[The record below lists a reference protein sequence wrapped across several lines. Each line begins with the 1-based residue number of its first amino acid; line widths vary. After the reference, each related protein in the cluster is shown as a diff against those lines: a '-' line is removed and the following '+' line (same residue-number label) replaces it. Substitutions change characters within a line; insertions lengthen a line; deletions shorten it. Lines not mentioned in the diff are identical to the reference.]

1 MDTLIRLLPLSYT
14 DSVVALGALVLGVV
28 AGVVGT
34 FAVLRQRSLVGD
46 ALAHATLPGV
56 CAAFLLTGA
65 KDPAALL
72 AGAACAGIVAAVL
85 IVSAEGTG
93 RLRPDAAI
101 GVVLS
106 SLFSLGIV
114 LLTAISNRND
124 ADQAG
129 LERYLFG
136 QAAGLSERDVE
147 VTLLLGVLAVVVV
160 VFGFRA
166 FKTTLF
172 DPAFA
177 GSVGLPVR
185 YLELAMTA
193 LLVVAVVVGVRMVGA
208 ILMVAMLIVPPVT
221 ARQLTDRLA
230 VMVPLSGVVGAGV
243 GVAGA
248 LISARTQVPT
258 GPVIVLV
265 GFSVVMVCLALAP
278 GRGVLARANRLAID
292 RRRALAEGVLVD
304 IASALRGREAVTE
317 AELLGLGTRSR
328 RELRRGLRLLRG
340 VGRQAGALVS
350 RHGDAIALTDAG
362 REELRSIDERRAL
375 WGAWLEHGAALDLA
389 DAREADPRDLS
400 ASLGEEAVERLRE
413 LGLRKA
419 PA

>member
-1 MDTLIRLLPLSYT
+1 MDTLIHLLPLSYT

-28 AGVVGT
+28 SGVVGT

-46 ALAHATLPGV
+46 ALAHAALPGV
-56 CAAFLLTGA
+56 CAAFLLTGI

-72 AGAACAGIVAAVL
+72 AGAGCAGIVAAVL
-85 IVSAEGTG
+85 IVGIERAG

-147 VTLLLGVLAVVVV
+147 VTLMLGIAALVVVAV
-160 VFGFRA
+160 GFRA
-166 FKTTLF
+166 FKAALF
-172 DPAFA
+172 DPGFA
-177 GSVGLPVR
+177 GSAGLPVR
-185 YLELAMTA
+185 LMELIMTA
-193 LLVVAVVVGVRMVGA
+193 LLVIAVVVGIRMVGA
-208 ILMVAMLIVPPVT
+208 ILMVAMLIAPPVA
-221 ARQLTDRLA
+221 ARQLTNRLSLLI
-230 VMVPLSGVVGAGV
+230 PLAGVVGAGV

-248 LISARTQVPT
+248 LLSAGAQVPT

-265 GFSVVMVCLALAP
+265 GFVIVLASLAFSP
-278 GRGVLARANRLAID
+278 GRGVVWRARRLAAD

-304 IASALRGREAVTE
+304 VHSSLRERDTVSE
-317 AELLGLGTRSR
+317 AELAEFGARPHRALS
-328 RELRRGLRLLRG
+328 RGLRALRTG
-340 VGRQAGALVS
+340 GPAGEALVI
-350 RHGDAIALTDAG
+350 GDDSALSLTAAG
-362 REELRSIDERRAL
+362 VHAVHELDERRRL
-375 WGAWLEHGAALDLA
+375 WGAWLEHGARLELG
-389 DAREADPRDLS
+389 DAREADPRDLRG
-400 ASLGEEAVERLRE
+400 SLGEDAVRRLRD
-413 LGLRKA
+413 LDARGA
-419 PA
+419 TA

>member
-1 MDTLIRLLPLSYT
+1 MDTLIDLLPLSYT
-14 DSVVALGALVLGVV
+14 DSVVVLGALVLGVV

-46 ALAHATLPGV
+46 ALAHAALPGV
-56 CAAFLLTGA
+56 CAAFLLTGT

-72 AGAACAGIVAAVL
+72 AGAACAGVVAAVL
-85 IVSAEGTG
+85 IVEVERTG

-114 LLTAISNRND
+114 LLTAISNSND

-136 QAAGLSERDVE
+136 QAAGLSERDVA
-147 VTLLLGVLAVVVV
+147 VTLLLGAAALAVVVV
-160 VFGFRA
+160 GFRT

-172 DPAFA
+172 DPTFA
-177 GSVGLPVR
+177 GATGLPVR
-185 YLELAMTA
+185 IVELAMTA
-193 LLVVAVVVGVRMVGA
+193 LLVVAVVVGLRMVGA
-208 ILMVAMLIVPPVT
+208 ILMVAMLIVPPVA
-221 ARQLTDRLA
+221 ARQLTNRLSIL
-230 VMVPLSGVVGAGV
+230 VPLAGLIGAGV

-248 LISARTQVPT
+248 LLSARSQVPT

-265 GFSVVMVCLALAP
+265 GFGVVVASLALAP
-278 GRGVLARANRLAID
+278 QRGVLWRANRLALD

-304 IASALRGREAVTE
+304 VQAASRDGGPVTE
-317 AELLGLGTRSR
+317 EQLEALGSRSPR
-328 RELRRGLRLLRG
+328 ALRRGLRALSPVRDG
-340 VGRQAGALVS
+340 VGL
-350 RHGDAIALTDAG
+350 IT
-362 REELRSIDERRAL
+362 REEGGIVLTPAGEEALEELAERRRL
-375 WGAWLEHGAALDLA
+375 WGTWLEHGADLGLH
-389 DAREADPRDLS
+389 DAREADPRDLR
-400 ASLGEEAVERLRE
+400 ASLGPDAVERLRA
-413 LGLRKA
+413 LDARKA

>member
-1 MDTLIRLLPLSYT
+1 MDTLIDLLPLSYT
-14 DSVVALGALVLGVV
+14 DSVVVLGALVLGVV

-46 ALAHATLPGV
+46 ALAHAALPGV
-56 CAAFLLTGA
+56 CAAFLLTGT

-85 IVSAEGTG
+85 IVEVERTG

-136 QAAGLSERDVE
+136 QAAGLSERDVV
-147 VTLLLGVLAVVVV
+147 VTLLLGAAALAVVVA
-160 VFGFRA
+160 GFRA

-172 DPAFA
+172 DPTFA
-177 GSVGLPVR
+177 GASGLPIRFV
-185 YLELAMTA
+185 ELAMTA
-193 LLVVAVVVGVRMVGA
+193 LLVIAVVVGLRMVGA
-208 ILMVAMLIVPPVT
+208 ILMVAMLIVPPVA
-221 ARQLTDRLA
+221 ARQLTNRLSIL
-230 VMVPLSGVVGAGV
+230 VPLAGAIGAGV
-243 GVAGA
+243 GVTGA
-248 LISARTQVPT
+248 LMSARSQVPT

-265 GFSVVMVCLALAP
+265 GFAVVVATLALAP
-278 GRGVLARANRLAID
+278 QRGVLWRANRLALD

-304 IASALRGREAVTE
+304 VQAASRDGGAVTE
-317 AELLGLGTRSR
+317 EELAALGSRSPR
-328 RELRRGLRLLRG
+328 ALRRGLRALGPARDG
-340 VGRQAGALVS
+340 VALIAREGGGIVLTPAGEEALE
-350 RHGDAIALTDAG
+350 ALD
-362 REELRSIDERRAL
+362 DRRRL
-375 WGAWLEHGAALDLA
+375 WGVWLEHGADLGLH
-389 DAREADPRDLS
+389 DAREADPRDLQ
-400 ASLGEEAVERLRE
+400 ASLGSDAVARLRE
-413 LGLRKA
+413 LDARGA

>member
-1 MDTLIRLLPLSYT
+1 MDTLIDLLPLSYT
-14 DSVVALGALVLGVV
+14 DSVVVLGALVLGVV

-46 ALAHATLPGV
+46 ALAHAALPGV
-56 CAAFLLTGA
+56 CAAFLLTGT

-85 IVSAEGTG
+85 IVEVERTG

-114 LLTAISNRND
+114 LLTAISNSND

-136 QAAGLSERDVE
+136 QAAGLSERDVA
-147 VTLLLGVLAVVVV
+147 VTLLLGVAALAVVAI
-160 VFGFRA
+160 GFRA

-172 DPAFA
+172 DPTFA
-177 GSVGLPVR
+177 GATGLSVRLV
-185 YLELAMTA
+185 ELAMTA
-193 LLVVAVVVGVRMVGA
+193 LLVVAVVVGLRIVGA
-208 ILMVAMLIVPPVT
+208 ILMVAMLIVPPVA
-221 ARQLTDRLA
+221 ARQLTNRLSIL
-230 VMVPLSGVVGAGV
+230 VPLAGVIGAGV
-243 GVAGA
+243 GITGA
-248 LISARTQVPT
+248 LMSARSQVPT

-265 GFSVVMVCLALAP
+265 GFVVVVACLALAP
-278 GRGVLARANRLAID
+278 QRGVLWRANRLALD

-304 IASALRGREAVTE
+304 VQAASRDGGPVAEEDLAALGS
-317 AELLGLGTRSR
+317 RSPR
-328 RELRRGLRLLRG
+328 PLRRGLRVLGAARDGGPLVARE
-340 VGRQAGALVS
+340 AGGIVLTPAGEEALE
-350 RHGDAIALTDAG
+350 ALDQ
-362 REELRSIDERRAL
+362 RRRL
-375 WGAWLEHGAALDLA
+375 WGAWLEHGADLGLH
-389 DAREADPRDLS
+389 DAREADPRDLR
-400 ASLGEEAVERLRE
+400 ASLGPDAVERLRE
-413 LGLRKA
+413 LDARGA

>member
-1 MDTLIRLLPLSYT
+1 MDTLIDLLPLSYT
-14 DSVVALGALVLGVV
+14 DSVVVLGALVLGVV

-46 ALAHATLPGV
+46 ALAHAALPGV
-56 CAAFLLTGA
+56 GAAFLLTGT

-85 IVSAEGTG
+85 IVEVERTG

-114 LLTAISNRND
+114 LLTVISNRND

-136 QAAGLSERDVE
+136 QAAGLSERDVG
-147 VTLLLGVLAVVVV
+147 VTLLLGVAALAVVAV
-160 VFGFRA
+160 GFRV

-172 DPAFA
+172 DPTFA
-177 GSVGLPVR
+177 GATGLRVR
-185 YLELAMTA
+185 VVELAMTA
-193 LLVVAVVVGVRMVGA
+193 LLVVAVVVGLRMVGA
-208 ILMVAMLIVPPVT
+208 ILMVAMLIVPPVA
-221 ARQLTDRLA
+221 ARQLTNRLSILL
-230 VMVPLSGVVGAGV
+230 PLAGAIGAGV

-248 LISARTQVPT
+248 LVSARSQVPT

-265 GFSVVMVCLALAP
+265 GFAVVVACLALAP
-278 GRGVLARANRLAID
+278 QRGVLWRVNRLALD

-304 IASALRGREAVTE
+304 VQAASRDGGPVTE
-317 AELLGLGTRSR
+317 DDLAALGSRSPSA
-328 RELRRGLRLLRG
+328 LRRGLRALGPARDGGPLVVREG
-340 VGRQAGALVS
+340 DDIVLTPAGEAALE
-350 RHGDAIALTDAG
+350 AL
-362 REELRSIDERRAL
+362 DERRGL
-375 WGAWLEHGAALDLA
+375 WGAWLEHGADLGLQ
-389 DAREADPRDLS
+389 DAREADPRDLR
-400 ASLGEEAVERLRE
+400 ASLGADAVERLRE
-413 LGLRKA
+413 LDARGA

>member
-1 MDTLIRLLPLSYT
+1 MDTLISLLPLSYT
-14 DSVVALGALVLGVV
+14 DAVVVLGALVLGVV

-46 ALAHATLPGV
+46 ALAHAALPGV

-72 AGAACAGIVAAVL
+72 AGAAAAGVVAAVL
-85 IVSAEGTG
+85 IVGAERTG

-147 VTLLLGVLAVVVV
+147 VTLLLGLAALIVVAV
-160 VFGFRA
+160 GFRA

-172 DPAFA
+172 DPTFA
-177 GSVGLPVR
+177 GATGLRVQ
-185 YLELAMTA
+185 LVELAMTG
-193 LLVVAVVVGVRMVGA
+193 LLVIAVVVGLRMVGA
-208 ILMVAMLIVPPVT
+208 ILMVAMLIVPPVA
-221 ARQLTDRLA
+221 ARQLTNRLA
-230 VMVPLSGVVGAGV
+230 VLVPLAGVIGAGV
-243 GVAGA
+243 GVTGA
-248 LISARTQVPT
+248 LMSARTQVPT

-265 GFSVVMVCLALAP
+265 GFAVVLTALALAP
-278 GRGVLARANRLAID
+278 QRGVLWRANRLALD

-304 IASALRGREAVTE
+304 VHTALAGRDAVPE
-317 AELLGLGTRSR
+317 EELVDLGTRSR
-328 RELRRGLRLLRG
+328 RALRRGLRALSARDGTPLIR
-340 VGRQAGALVS
+340 REAGEVS
-350 RHGDAIALTDAG
+350 LTPAG
-362 REELRSIDERRAL
+362 RAALAELDERRRL
-375 WGAWLEHGAALDLA
+375 WGAWLEHGAELELE
-389 DAREADPRDLS
+389 DAREADPRDLDS
-400 ASLGEEAVERLRE
+400 SLGQDAVRRLRE
-413 LGLRKA
+413 LDDARA
-419 PA
+419 AA

>member
-1 MDTLIRLLPLSYT
+1 MDTLISLLPLSYT
-14 DSVVALGALVLGVV
+14 DSVVVLGALVLGVV

-46 ALAHATLPGV
+46 ALAHAALPGV
-56 CAAFLLTGA
+56 CAAFLLTGV
-65 KDPAALL
+65 KDPAGLL
-72 AGAACAGIVAAVL
+72 AGAAVAGIVAAFL
-85 IVSAEGTG
+85 IVGVERTG

-147 VTLLLGVLAVVVV
+147 VTLLLGLAALVVVAV
-160 VFGFRA
+160 GFRA

-172 DPAFA
+172 DPTFA
-177 GSVGLPVR
+177 GAAGLRVQWM
-185 YLELAMTA
+185 ELAMTG
-193 LLVVAVVVGVRMVGA
+193 LLVVAVVVGLQMVGA
-208 ILMVAMLIVPPVT
+208 ILMVAMLIVPPVA
-221 ARQLTDRLA
+221 ARQLTNRLSVLIPLAA
-230 VMVPLSGVVGAGV
+230 VIGAGV

-248 LISARTQVPT
+248 LTSARTQVPT

-265 GFSVVMVCLALAP
+265 GFVVVLVALALAP
-278 GRGVLARANRLAID
+278 QRGVLWRANRLALD

-304 IASALRGREAVTE
+304 LRSALAGRQSVSED
-317 AELLGLGTRSR
+317 ELLSAGTRSR
-328 RELRRGLRLLRG
+328 RTLRRGLRALSARDRPLIHRDAG
-340 VGRQAGALVS
+340 AVSLTPVGRAALS
-350 RHGDAIALTDAG
+350 EA
-362 REELRSIDERRAL
+362 DERRRL
-375 WGAWLEHGAALDLA
+375 WGAWLEHGAELDLD
-389 DAREADPRDLS
+389 DAREADPRDLDT
-400 ASLGEEAVERLRE
+400 SLGADAVRRLRE
-413 LGLRKA
+413 LDTDRA

>member
-1 MDTLIRLLPLSYT
+1 MDTLISLLPLSYT
-14 DSVVALGALVLGVV
+14 DSVVVLGALVLGVV

-46 ALAHATLPGV
+46 ALAHAALPGV

-72 AGAACAGIVAAVL
+72 AGAAAAGIVAAVL
-85 IVSAEGTG
+85 IVGAEGTG

-147 VTLLLGVLAVVVV
+147 VTLLLGVAAIVVVV
-160 VFGFRA
+160 LGFRA
-166 FKTTLF
+166 FKVTLF
-172 DPAFA
+172 DPTFA
-177 GSVGLPVR
+177 GATGLRVR
-185 YLELAMTA
+185 IVELAMTG
-193 LLVVAVVVGVRMVGA
+193 LLVIAVVVGLRMVGA
-208 ILMVAMLIVPPVT
+208 ILMVAMLIVPPVA
-221 ARQLTDRLA
+221 ARQLTNRLA
-230 VMVPLSGVVGAGV
+230 VLVPLAGLIGAGV

-248 LISARTQVPT
+248 LTSARTEVPT

-265 GFSVVMVCLALAP
+265 GFVVVLAALALAP
-278 GRGVLARANRLAID
+278 QRGVLWRANRLALD

-304 IASALRGREAVTE
+304 VHGALAGRASVPEADLE
-317 AELLGLGTRSR
+317 SRGTRSR
-328 RELRRGLRLLRG
+328 RALQRGLRALSVRNG
-340 VGRQAGALVS
+340 SALVS
-350 RHGDAIALTDAG
+350 RQDGHVALTPEGHAALA
-362 REELRSIDERRAL
+362 ELDERRRL
-375 WGAWLEHGAALDLA
+375 WTAWLAHGAELELA
-389 DAREADPRDLS
+389 DAREPDPRDLDG
-400 ASLGEEAVERLRE
+400 SLGEDAVRRLRE
-413 LGLRKA
+413 LDAERA
-419 PA
+419 AA

>member
-1 MDTLIRLLPLSYT
+1 MDTLISLLPLSYT
-14 DSVVALGALVLGVV
+14 DAVVVLGALVLGVV

-46 ALAHATLPGV
+46 ALAHAALPGV

-72 AGAACAGIVAAVL
+72 AGAGAAGIVAAAL
-85 IVSAEGTG
+85 IVGAERTG

-147 VTLLLGVLAVVVV
+147 VTLLLGVAALAVVAV
-160 VFGFRA
+160 GFRA
-166 FKTTLF
+166 FKATLF
-172 DPAFA
+172 DPTFA
-177 GSVGLPVR
+177 GATGLRVQ
-185 YLELAMTA
+185 LVELAMTG
-193 LLVVAVVVGVRMVGA
+193 LLVVAVVVGLRMVGA
-208 ILMVAMLIVPPVT
+208 ILMVAMLIVPPVA

-230 VMVPLSGVVGAGV
+230 VLVPLAAVIGAGV
-243 GVAGA
+243 GVTGA
-248 LISARTQVPT
+248 LTSARTEVPT

-265 GFSVVMVCLALAP
+265 GFLVVLAALALAP
-278 GRGVLARANRLAID
+278 RRGVLWRANRLARD

-304 IASALRGREAVTE
+304 VQAASRGRELVTE
-317 AELLGLGTRSR
+317 EELHELGTRPR
-328 RELRRGLRLLRG
+328 RALRRGLRALDGRDGGGLIEREAGG
-340 VGRQAGALVS
+340 VS
-350 RHGDAIALTDAG
+350 LTPAG
-362 REELRSIDERRAL
+362 RAALEEFDERRRL
-375 WGAWLEHGAALDLA
+375 WGAWLEHGAELQLE
-389 DAREADPRDLS
+389 DAREADPRDLE
-400 ASLGEEAVERLRE
+400 ASLGEDVVRRLRE
-413 LGLRKA
+413 LGAERA
-419 PA
+419 AA

>member
-1 MDTLIRLLPLSYT
+1 MDTLIHLLPLSYT

-28 AGVVGT
+28 SGVVGT

-46 ALAHATLPGV
+46 ALAHAALPGV
-56 CAAFLLTGA
+56 CAAFLLTGL

-85 IVSAEGTG
+85 IVGVERAG

-147 VTLLLGVLAVVVV
+147 VTLLLGIAALVVVAV
-160 VFGFRA
+160 GFRA
-166 FKTTLF
+166 FKATLF
-172 DPAFA
+172 DSAFA
-177 GSVGLPVR
+177 GAAGLPVR
-185 YLELAMTA
+185 LMELTMTA
-193 LLVVAVVVGVRMVGA
+193 LLVVAVVVGIRMVGA
-208 ILMVAMLIVPPVT
+208 ILMVAMLIAPPVA
-221 ARQLTDRLA
+221 ARQLTDRLS
-230 VMVPLSGVVGAGV
+230 VLIPLAGAVGAGV

-248 LISARTQVPT
+248 LLSAGAQVPT

-265 GFSVVMVCLALAP
+265 GFTIVLASLAFSP
-278 GRGVLARANRLAID
+278 RRGVVWRARRLATD

-304 IASALRGREAVTE
+304 VHSSLRERDTVSEDE
-317 AELLGLGTRSR
+317 LAELGARPR
-328 RELRRGLRLLRG
+328 RVLSRGLRALRTGGPSGEALITGDRSAISLTPAG
-340 VGRQAGALVS
+340 V
-350 RHGDAIALTDAG
+350 DAVH
-362 REELRSIDERRAL
+362 ELDERRAL
-375 WGAWLEHGAALDLA
+375 WGAWLEHGARLELG
-389 DAREADPRDLS
+389 DAREADPRDLRG
-400 ASLGEEAVERLRE
+400 SLGEDAVRRLHDLDAR
-413 LGLRKA
+413 GA
-419 PA
+419 TA